1 MKRLLSV
8 LFAVAAVGAAQALT
22 FDWEG
27 ATTVTLGA
35 TSAYRDSST
44 GQYIVDE
51 GISIEPAT
59 SFSMRVAV
67 DFLKPT
73 GAEYFNDNRVG
84 ANKGTDLLT
93 LATFFSNN
101 EGGDRRQE
109 LTFYFYG
116 ADISTWGNDD
126 AGSKG
131 TGVAVPT
138 LAQNN
143 TFEFTYDA
151 AREEMVISL
160 NGTVLVTLGEGF
172 LPDFTQGIDGV
183 DLMGGY
189 GGANWTN
196 LNETSDLWVSSVSYT
211 TKVIPEPTA
220 LALLALGV
228 AGVALRRRAA

>member
-8 LFAVAAVGAAQALT
+8 LFAVAAVEAAQALT

-35 TSAYRDSST
+35 TSAYRNSST

-51 GISIEPAT
+51 GISIAPAT

-73 GAEYFNDNRVG
+73 GAEHFNDNRVG

-101 EGGDRRQE
+101 EGGGRRQE
-109 LTFYFYG
+109 LTVYFYG

-160 NGTVLVTLGEGF
+160 NGTVLVTLSEGF

-189 GGANWTN
+189 GSANWTN
-196 LNETSDLWVSSVSYT
+196 LNKTSELWVSSVSYT

>member
-1 MKRLLSV
+1 MKRLLTV

-27 ATTVTLGA
+27 ATSVTLGA
-35 TSAYRDSST
+35 TSAYRNSST
-44 GQYIVDE
+44 GQYTVDE
-51 GISIEPAT
+51 GISIAPAT

-73 GAEYFNDNRVG
+73 GAEYFNDNRL
-84 ANKGTDLLT
+84 NTSLGTSLLT
-93 LATFFSNN
+93 LATFFSNK
-101 EGGDRRQE
+101 EGGGRQQE
-109 LTFYFYG
+109 LTVYFNG
-116 ADISTWGNDD
+116 ANISTWGNDG
-126 AGSKG
+126 AGSNG
-131 TGVAVPT
+131 TGVGVPT

-143 TFEFTYDA
+143 IFEFAYDA
-151 AREEMVISL
+151 ARKEMVISL

-196 LNETSDLWVSSVSYT
+196 LNKTSDLWVSSVSYT

-228 AGVALRRRAA
+228 AGVALRRRMA